1 LRETL
6 MHYHHKIL
14 IGVVLAGTLLSSMHQ
29 SYLGGLFLIARG
41 KIHPLW
47 YSPYMHA
54 MFYLSAIPAG
64 LALTVMAI
72 YLCMRSLN
80 VRIDFSILSDCGRMI
95 QLLLIV
101 YAFFKFLDLIS
112 NQALGY
118 AFQRTAEAGYFW
130 LEMVLFLAIPITLLS
145 FESVR
150 SNPMRLYWA
159 SAITVAGFMVDRLNV
174 SINSLQSAMG
184 THYVPKWSELA
195 SSVLVIA
202 AGVMA
207 FRYAVIYLDILPKAP
222 EKPAYRWM
230 SNAGLPAQA

>member
-1 LRETL
+1 
-6 MHYHHKIL
+6 
-14 IGVVLAGTLLSSMHQ
+14 
-29 SYLGGLFLIARG
+29 
-41 KIHPLW
+41 
-47 YSPYMHA
+47 MHA

-80 VRIDFSILSDCGRMI
+80 VRVDFSILSDCGRMI
-95 QLLLIV
+95 QMLLIV
-101 YAFFKFLDLIS
+101 YAFFKVLDLVS

-118 AFQRTAEAGYFW
+118 RFPAHLRSRILLAGDAA
-130 LEMVLFLAIPITLLS
+130 VPRHPDHAVQPRAACAPILGGCTGRAQ
-145 FESVR
+145 FV
-150 SNPMRLYWA
+150 
-159 SAITVAGFMVDRLNV
+159 VAGFMVDRINV

-222 EKPAYRWM
+222 EKPAYRWI
-230 SNAGLPAQA
+230 SNGGLPAQA